1 MKEITFKSW
10 IKISNYGCMSNTT
23 RGIEVSSDFYVRLFK
38 IPNNES
44 EIIVPTV
51 DQITLKELEELEGPE
66 IIYSELLLLSS
77 KQQAHLKEKRNE
89 IDFNIFKNEYYNPE
103 VMDGGTT
110 TFEIV
115 EENFTKTIRET
126 NFSLEGTEY
135 DILERFIS
143 YVDNLG
149 AKVEML

>member
-1 MKEITFKSW
+1 
-10 IKISNYGCMSNTT
+10 MSNTT

-51 DQITLKELEELEGPE
+51 DQITLKELEELEGLE

-149 AKVEML
+149 TKVEML

>member
-51 DQITLKELEELEGPE
+51 DQMTLKELEELEGPE

>member
-1 MKEITFKSW
+1 
-10 IKISNYGCMSNTT
+10 MSNTT

-51 DQITLKELEELEGPE
+51 DQITLKELEELEGPQ

-103 VMDGGTT
+103 VMNGGTT